1 MESKGEM
8 MDGLTVQQQRVLNG
22 IKYESLPETTLATS
36 RTFKR
41 QFFQK
46 SSYTADT
53 SQAICDWNTGAEYIN
68 CKRSYLKLVVKTSS
82 AANFGYG
89 GVTNL
94 IRRVVITSR
103 SGTELSRTEDYNKLA
118 PKIIRYGCSRDYVEQ
133 FGELMGYTDDE
144 KQLETDFDQL
154 SAGKVFLI
162 PLPILSGFFEG
173 DGQALLPAQLAA
185 GLRVELT
192 LEGNV
197 RALVA
202 SAGAPTYEIEKISF
216 LLNTNSLVDSWQRK
230 LNEESARD
238 GLTYSYSEWHT
249 TQSALP
255 TSGSQINIEVR
266 KAVADALCAFVV
278 TQSATVPAEVGPPAV
293 PEVPGP
299 ATDSYTIDNMKSDA
313 YEASSVEWRLG
324 SLYPYQ
330 QPIKNPEEM
339 FFQAQ
344 NMWDADIVDCKRS
357 NDVSVTSFTGSTQPT
372 AAAAVKDGDAI
383 VAVSMER
390 NDVRINGVLNIGG
403 LPTNNSRSLNVD
415 MTLSQKNATRQNY
428 LYMRH
433 LRICKCFLDNVSV
446 AD

>member
-1 MESKGEM
+1 MENKDDGM
-8 MDGLTVQQQRVLNG
+8 GGLTVMQQRVLNG
-22 IKYESLPETTLATS
+22 IQYESLPETTVATS

-46 SSYTADT
+46 NSYTANT

-68 CKRSYLKLVVKTSS
+68 CRRSYLKLRVKTSA

-103 SGTELSRTEDYNKLA
+103 SGTEVSRTEDYNKLA
-118 PKIIRYGCSRDYVEQ
+118 PKCVRYGCSADYVDQ
-133 FGELMGYTDDE
+133 FGELMGYTNTPAE
-144 KQLETDFDQL
+144 LKSDFDQL

-162 PLPILSGFFEG
+162 PLPKLSPFFEG
-173 DGQALLPAQLAA
+173 DGQSLLPAQLAA

-192 LEGNV
+192 LESNL

-202 SAGAPTYEIEKISF
+202 AAGAPTYEIEEISF
-216 LLNTNSLVDSWQRK
+216 LLNTNSMVDSWQRQ

-238 GLTYSYSEWHT
+238 GLTYSFSEWHT

-255 TSGSQINIEVR
+255 SSGTQINIEVR
-266 KAVADALCAFVV
+266 KAVADCMSAFVI
-278 TQSATVPAEVGPPAV
+278 TQSTTSTDAV
-293 PEVPGP
+293 PVLGP
-299 ATDSYTIDNMKSDA
+299 ATDSYLIDNMKSDA
-313 YEASSVEWRLG
+313 YEATSVEWRLG

-330 QPIKNPEEM
+330 QPIKTTPEM
-339 FFQAQ
+339 YFQAQ
-344 NMWDADIVDCKRS
+344 NMWDADILDCKRS
-357 NDVSVTSFTGSTQPT
+357 NDVSPSSFATSTLASVG
-372 AAAAVKDGDAI
+372 AKDGDAV

-390 NDVRINGVLNIGG
+390 NDVRVNGVLNIGG

-415 MTLSQKNATRQNY
+415 MTLTSKLATRQNY
-428 LYMRH
+428 LYMKH
-433 LRICKCFLDNVSV
+433 LRLVKVYLDNVSV
-446 AD
+446 AE

>member
-1 MESKGEM
+1 MESKDGEM
-8 MDGLTVQQQRVLNG
+8 GGLTVMQQRVLNG
-22 IKYESLPETTLATS
+22 VQYEALPETTIATS

-68 CKRSYLKLVVKTSS
+68 CRRSYLKMKVKTTS

-94 IRRVVITSR
+94 LRRVVLTSR
-103 SGTELSRTEDYNKLA
+103 SGTEVSRTEDYNKLA
-118 PKIIRYGCSRDYVEQ
+118 PKVVRYGCSREYVEQ
-133 FGELMGYTDDE
+133 FGQLMGYTDDDTE
-144 KQLETDFDQL
+144 LKSDFDQL
-154 SAGKVFLI
+154 STSKVFLI
-162 PLPILSGFFEG
+162 PLPVLSPFFEG

-192 LEGNV
+192 LEGNT

-202 SAGAPTYEIEKISF
+202 ATGAPTYEIEEISF
-216 LLNTNSLVDSWQRK
+216 LLNTNSMVDSWQRK

-238 GLTYSYSEWHT
+238 GLTYSYAEWHT

-255 TSGSQINIEVR
+255 ANGTQINIEVR
-266 KAVADALCAFVV
+266 KAVADAMCAFVI
-278 TQSATVPAEVGPPAV
+278 TQSATSTDAV
-293 PEVPGP
+293 PILGP
-299 ATDSYTIDNMKSDA
+299 ATDSYLIDNMKSDA

-330 QPIKNPEEM
+330 QPIKNGEEM
-339 FFQAQ
+339 YFQSQ
-344 NMWDADIVDCKRS
+344 NMWDADILDCKRS
-357 NDVSVTSFTGSTQPT
+357 NDISLESFKGSTL
-372 AAAAVKDGDAI
+372 ASVGKKDGDAI

-390 NDVRINGVLNIGG
+390 NDVRVNGVLNIGG

-415 MTLSQKNATRQNY
+415 MTLSSKLATRTNY

-433 LRICKCFLDNVSV
+433 LRLAKVYLDNVSI
-446 AD
+446 AE